1 MSRPLYV
8 AKPILPPLEEV
19 RPYLEAIWESR
30 VLTNGGPLHGQLES
44 ALGEYLGVPTAKL
57 FNNGTI
63 ALLAALRMF
72 NLPAGS
78 EVITTPLTFAATAHA
93 ISWNG
98 LVPVFADVSPDTLT
112 LDPASVEAAIS
123 EKTSAILA
131 VHVYG
136 TVCDLDGLQ
145 AVASRHDLRLIYD
158 AAHVFGTTVAGRP
171 IGSFGDASVFSFH
184 ATKLFHTF
192 EGGMITTNRPED
204 SEEIYYL
211 RNFGIKNEEEVVSIG
226 INGKMN
232 ELQAAMGLL
241 NLPLVAAEQQA
252 RAALREKYDAA
263 LQELPGIRLQPV
275 QPGVSNSQQYYPL
288 QIDPA
293 GFGRSRDDL
302 YLALKDRGI
311 YARKYFHP
319 VCTDFEPYRNARIHT
334 TQGVPVVERIKS
346 RVLCLPFHS
355 DVTDE
360 DVAEIRDV
368 FAAAPADALR
378 RYGT

>member
-8 AKPILPPLEEV
+8 AKPILPPLEQV

-30 VLTNGGPLHGQLES
+30 VLTNGGPLHAQLERT
-44 ALGEYLGVPTAKL
+44 LGEYLGVPTALL

-93 ISWNG
+93 ISWND

-112 LDPASVEAAIS
+112 LDPAAVEAAIS
-123 EKTSAILA
+123 ERTAAILA

-136 TVCDLDGLQ
+136 TVCNLDGLQ
-145 AVASRHDLRLIYD
+145 AVASRHGLRLIYD
-158 AAHVFGTTVAGRP
+158 AAHVFGATVAGRP

-204 SEEIYYL
+204 SEAIYYL
-211 RNFGIKNEEEVVSIG
+211 RNFGIKNEEEVVSVG

-252 RAALREKYDAA
+252 RAALREKYDAI
-263 LQELPGIRLQPV
+263 LQGLPGIRLQPV

-293 GFGRSRDDL
+293 GFGRSRDDI
-302 YLALKDRGI
+302 YLALRERGI
-311 YARKYFHP
+311 FARKYFHP
-319 VCTDFEPYRNARIHT
+319 VCTDFQPYRNAPIHT
-334 TQGVPVVERIKS
+334 TQDVPVVERVKS

-368 FAAAPADALR
+368 FAAGSVDALR